1 MSGHGYCNV
10 CTITPYCLV
19 IFTAIIWTLALN
31 SDINAGGSVR
41 CGIRDYSAR
50 RCPFLTGRSMINQL
64 YLWDEPAKYL
74 YLYFPSPLY
83 LCLVADI
90 FVKGRKAPAVFII
103 CRLPVNNSGTNPG
116 VNQHWVGKLFR
127 IKERRSMSEHSN
139 FTCMVAIN
147 RVVTHWPWYWVLGW

>member
-10 CTITPYCLV
+10 CTVPPLLFGDIHCNRIYPC
-19 IFTAIIWTLALN
+19 LALN

-50 RCPFLTGRSMINQL
+50 RCPSLTGRSMINQL

-103 CRLPVNNSGTNPG
+103 CRSPVNNSGTNPG

-127 IKERRSMSEHSN
+127 IKERGRE
-139 FTCMVAIN
+139 
-147 RVVTHWPWYWVLGW
+147 RVHE

>member
-1 MSGHGYCNV
+1 MATVTCALCRLTVWWYSLQSYLAN
-10 CTITPYCLV
+10 
-19 IFTAIIWTLALN
+19 LALH

-127 IKERRSMSEHSN
+127 IKERESMSEHSN